1 MKGCKD
7 MEIRKDIK
15 KQCEDRKNQC
25 GDEKGQS
32 KEYKG
37 YQEKFEKYLCG
48 ELKESES
55 QRIEHGIV

>member
-37 YQEKFEKYLCG
+37 YQEKRSEERRVG
-48 ELKESES
+48 KEC
-55 QRIEHGIV
+55 